1 MKVGITLYSSF
12 SFTPIELDS
21 IKHVA
26 KSLSDAITSRH
37 ELVFLPPAYSYATRE
52 DSRRMCEEFVRSCD
66 VIVGCPSGQLP
77 ATRRRIGSSVP
88 MVGLLLGV
96 LPRGG
101 WGLDVQVPHLT
112 TGDVLVA
119 NCSAD
124 LELAR
129 KFLPN
134 ATARVVPF
142 AYDERVYH
150 AVDAEERKA
159 LRGRLGLREEDRV
172 LVYAG
177 RITLQKNVHTLLRV
191 FSAVQR
197 MVPDA
202 LLLIAGPTVEHGS
215 PEFGVEPVNL
225 ANTVRTLIAR
235 LGIPGDRVRVYGGV
249 APDTL
254 RGVYNVADA
263 KVNMTLHHD
272 ENFGL
277 SQVEAMACGAP
288 VVGTAW
294 GGLKDTIVDGVSGY
308 KVSTSVTPVGIKVNW
323 WEAVNRIVSLL
334 RDPAGRER
342 LRESCIRHATESYS
356 QARYQAAVLET
367 LEAAVEGS
375 RRPAEPLL
383 ASDFAR
389 ELWSTCSPSNVPP
402 YRRGHRSY
410 ELYRELMEPVA
421 ARSGEQ
427 VAGGAPLDA
436 RQVVCLA
443 SPIAGDGQGGFGIDD
458 PMYPF
463 DLEVPEAFREAF
475 EAILAVVREE
485 PAATVERLSGTVAG
499 RPLVPDTLAWML
511 ETGLLLRTEPVS
523 GWAAPERID
532 RRMGE
537 PLFRIQRLDRMS
549 TDFIVY

>member
-12 SFTPIELDS
+12 PFSPIELDS
-21 IKHVA
+21 IKHVSR
-26 KSLSDAITSRH
+26 SLSDAITARH
-37 ELVFLPPAYSYATRE
+37 ELVFLPPAYSYAARE
-52 DSRRMCEEFVRSCD
+52 DSARMCEEFVRSCD

-77 ATRRRIGSSVP
+77 AVRQRIGSSVP
-88 MVGLLLGV
+88 LVGLLLGV

-101 WGLDVQVPHLT
+101 WGLDVQVPRLT
-112 TGDVLVA
+112 TRDVLVA

-129 KFLPN
+129 KFLPD
-134 ATARVVPF
+134 ASARVVPF
-142 AYDERVYH
+142 AYDDRVYH
-150 AVDAEERKA
+150 AVGEEERRA
-159 LRGRLGLREEDRV
+159 LRGELGFREEDRV

-202 LLLIAGPTVEHGS
+202 LLVIVGPVVEHGS
-215 PEFGVEPVNL
+215 PEFGVAPVNL
-225 ANTVRTLIAR
+225 ANTVRRLIAG
-235 LGIPGDRVRVYGGV
+235 LGIPGDRVQVHGG
-249 APDTL
+249 AHPDSL
-254 RGVYNVADA
+254 RALFNVADA

-294 GGLKDTIVDGVSGY
+294 GGLKDTVVDGVSGY

-323 WEAVNRIVSLL
+323 WEAVNRIVALL
-334 RDPAGRER
+334 QDPAERER
-342 LRESCIRHATESYS
+342 LRESSIRHATEHYS
-356 QARYQAAVLET
+356 QARFQATLLEVLD
-367 LEAAVEGS
+367 AAAEGS
-375 RRPAEPLL
+375 RGTAEPLR
-383 ASDFAR
+383 ASDFAQ
-389 ELWSTCSPSNVPP
+389 ELWATCSPSNVPP

-421 ARSGEQ
+421 AASGEQ
-427 VAGGAPLDA
+427 AAGGAGLEP
-436 RQVVCLA
+436 QHVVCLA
-443 SPIAGDGQGGFGIDD
+443 SPITGDGRGGWGIDD

-463 DLEVPEAFREAF
+463 DLELPEAFRDAF

-485 PAATVERLSGTVAG
+485 PATTVERLCGAVSGHAAAAE
-499 RPLVPDTLAWML
+499 TLAWML
-511 ETGLLLRTEPVS
+511 DTGLLLRSAAVS

-532 RRMGE
+532 RRMSE